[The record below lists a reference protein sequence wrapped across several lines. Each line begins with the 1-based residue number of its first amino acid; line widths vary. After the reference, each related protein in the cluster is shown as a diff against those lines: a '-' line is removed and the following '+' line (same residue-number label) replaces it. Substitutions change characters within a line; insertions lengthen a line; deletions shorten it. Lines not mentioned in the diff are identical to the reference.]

1 MKKLSKSVKKQD
13 IQDIDWM
20 FEALGWEKWKPKKKK
35 QESAL

>member
-1 MKKLSKSVKKQD
+1 MKKTDKSKKRN
-13 IQDIDWM
+13 IENIDWM